1 MRLLVS
7 VRDAVEADAAV
18 DGGAEIVDAK
28 EPAAGSLGAVPPAV
42 LAAIRSVVPG
52 RLEVSAAL
60 GDVSDEAGVERALG
74 GIRVSLAYVKLGFLG
89 VADPERVRRLLERGV
104 ERTASLPGRPRFI
117 AVAYADWQHTGGI
130 PPAVLGRLV
139 TESRAGGLLVDT
151 AIKNGATLFDHCGV
165 DELTAIGRTLGGDG
179 RLYALG
185 GTLAL
190 ADLPRASATGATVF
204 GVRTAACEGGR
215 QGAVTVSRVR
225 QLADATRQAKVPA

>member
-28 EPAAGSLGAVPPAV
+28 EPAAGSLGAVAPAV

-89 VADPERVRRLLERGV
+89 VGDPERVRSLLERGV

-117 AVAYADWQHTGGI
+117 AVGYAD
-130 PPAVLGRLV
+130 
-139 TESRAGGLLVDT
+139 
-151 AIKNGATLFDHCGV
+151 
-165 DELTAIGRTLGGDG
+165 
-179 RLYALG
+179 
-185 GTLAL
+185 
-190 ADLPRASATGATVF
+190 
-204 GVRTAACEGGR
+204 
-215 QGAVTVSRVR
+215 
-225 QLADATRQAKVPA
+225 